1 MTPMKNNTLAH
12 SLAAGLSVAA
22 KAPALSLPKWEALPP
37 YMTPANGDGLQ
48 FARNVFPI
56 GEITERDQ
64 TGRGSAYL
72 IPLEFTGNADG
83 AARLAALL
91 NLPDASETRNARALL
106 ESLKGD
112 TLTGDAARLALRLGS
127 LLSAIEAARLS

>member
-1 MTPMKNNTLAH
+1 MKNNTLAH

-22 KAPALSLPKWEALPP
+22 KAPAPSLPKWEALPP
-37 YMTPANGDGLQ
+37 YMTPANADGLQ
-48 FARNVFPI
+48 FTRNVFPI
-56 GEITERDQ
+56 GEITERDG

-83 AARLAALL
+83 AARVAALL
-91 NLPDASETRNARALL
+91 NLPDADETRNARALL